1 MFCKIKE
8 LLNISED
15 NVQNDTE
22 LEKSVKDMSIYFCL
36 KLNTKWKECNRTRI
50 RFEKRHA
57 AWLND
62 TFSISEHLMKKLRSK
77 QVGTV
82 NHSGKS
88 KGRPKKQFED
98 LSLKTK
104 RRRVE
109 DVVSKMTTEELSFA
123 AQRSAEVSTS
133 ISQPV
138 IKKTSLSPQQALGLY
153 LDLDLSVRK
162 YNILRS
168 VVNSIHKDCFP
179 SLGLLT
185 EQKKQYLPTNVKVN
199 DFSAEVDIQEL
210 LQKTTYS
217 ILKLCN
223 IVNHNLNLKL
233 ICKWGMDGSAGHSLY
248 KQKFSENLKTDEYM
262 FLVALVPLKLVDEE
276 TGDNLWI
283 NLRPSSTLFCRPVKF
298 AFIKETAELVRE
310 EERQIN
316 TKINNL
322 KPYKTSFNN
331 WCLEIKFK
339 MCFTMLDGS
348 VGNILSGTNATS
360 RCFICGASPKEMNSE
375 AVLNK
380 TFPRENLRFGL
391 STLHCWIRFFEC
403 LLHIAYRLPIKSWQV
418 KGENKQI
425 VENNKKRIQSEFRSK
440 MALLVDKPKPGF
452 GSTND
457 GNTARRFFKNPK
469 LSAEITNID
478 QQLIIKF
485 SIILRVLSSG
495 YKINLDKFRQLL
507 TETRELYIN
516 LYSWFYMPSSIH
528 KVLVHGAMVIEFF
541 DLPIGQ
547 LSEEALEARHK
558 EIKKLRLNHTR
569 KTSRI
574 NTNTDLFNL
583 LLLTSDPE
591 LSTQR
596 KIISKKNSQIDDK
609 IKPYLIVEDHSDDSS
624 DLSLHIDFSILSESD
639 EENNE

>member
-1 MFCKIKE
+1 
-8 LLNISED
+8 
-15 NVQNDTE
+15 
-22 LEKSVKDMSIYFCL
+22 
-36 KLNTKWKECNRTRI
+36 
-50 RFEKRHA
+50 
-57 AWLND
+57 
-62 TFSISEHLMKKLRSK
+62 
-77 QVGTV
+77 
-82 NHSGKS
+82 
-88 KGRPKKQFED
+88 
-98 LSLKTK
+98 
-104 RRRVE
+104 
-109 DVVSKMTTEELSFA
+109 
-123 AQRSAEVSTS
+123 
-133 ISQPV
+133 
-138 IKKTSLSPQQALGLY
+138 
-153 LDLDLSVRK
+153 
-162 YNILRS
+162 
-168 VVNSIHKDCFP
+168 
-179 SLGLLT
+179 
-185 EQKKQYLPTNVKVN
+185 
-199 DFSAEVDIQEL
+199 
-210 LQKTTYS
+210 
-217 ILKLCN
+217 
-223 IVNHNLNLKL
+223 
-233 ICKWGMDGSAGHSLY
+233 
-248 KQKFSENLKTDEYM
+248 
-262 FLVALVPLKLVDEE
+262 
-276 TGDNLWI
+276 
-283 NLRPSSTLFCRPVKF
+283 
-298 AFIKETAELVRE
+298 
-310 EERQIN
+310 
-316 TKINNL
+316 
-322 KPYKTSFNN
+322 
-331 WCLEIKFK
+331 
-339 MCFTMLDGS
+339 MLDSS

-391 STLHCWIRFFEC
+391 STLHCWIRFFGC

-425 VENNKKRIQSEFRSK
+425 VENNKKRIQSEFRLK

-457 GNTARRFFKNPK
+457 GNTARRFFKNLK

-495 YKINLDKFRQLL
+495 YKINLDKFRQLLL

-624 DLSLHIDFSILSESD
+624 DLSLHIDFSILSERD